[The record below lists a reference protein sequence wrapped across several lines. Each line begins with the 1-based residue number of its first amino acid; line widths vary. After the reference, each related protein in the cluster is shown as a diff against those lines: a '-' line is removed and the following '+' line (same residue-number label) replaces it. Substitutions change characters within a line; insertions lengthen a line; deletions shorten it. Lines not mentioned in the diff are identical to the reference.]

1 VEEASRLRKQ
11 NADYIL
17 KQTIDDFRSRMES
30 NERMAI
36 LKRRRVEALSAIRN
50 ATEPMFLT
58 SMFALAIGQAW
69 APCLS

>member
-1 VEEASRLRKQ
+1 MLADDTVTTDEWKKLRAYAKQ

-36 LKRRRVEALSAIRN
+36 LKRRRVEALSSIRN
-50 ATEPMFLT
+50 RN
-58 SMFALAIGQAW
+58 
-69 APCLS
+69 